1 MFDTAKQS
9 DQTIN
14 PFLNSVAYGQSKVKN
29 FKAGKSAVITVKL
42 SRLERDDPTGGGRRF
57 AILPAFM
64 PESSTNH
71 GKFQM
76 LHMA

>member
-42 SRLERDDPTGGGRRF
+42 SRLERDDPTGGGA
-57 AILPAFM
+57 AICHPSCIHAGVQHQ
-64 PESSTNH
+64 PW
-71 GKFQM
+71 
-76 LHMA
+76 